1 MFENLTNFYYN
12 YIHISKCDF
21 MLYFTKYIINIII
34 SFIIFIFLFAIIAF
48 LLDYL
53 PLLKKKRRN

>member
-21 MLYFTKYIINIII
+21 MLYFTKYFINILI

-48 LLDYL
+48 ILDNL

>member
-12 YIHISKCDF
+12 YIHISKYDF
-21 MLYFTKYIINIII
+21 MLYFTKYINIIII

-48 LLDYL
+48 LLDNL